1 MNDLTLLICDEEE
14 EYTRL
19 MAEYVLKQKGLR
31 WKVRAYTD
39 LDELLRQEGTVEGQ
53 EGDIL
58 LLSENALKKKVP
70 SLIAKCTVLLSE
82 NGREAIPEQGYAC
95 IFKYQGAD
103 EVIRE
108 LLDIYAATGNGL
120 PMVTVAG
127 KSKVLAFY
135 SPVHR
140 CLQTTLA
147 LALGQRLAQKG
158 RVLYL
163 NFEYHA
169 GMAGILPDGQGRDL
183 ADLVY
188 FLNAEGEKFRLRL
201 NSITRW
207 YGALEYIP
215 PMKVGQNL
223 PCISREEWQRLIRR
237 LDEEGEYDYLI
248 LDMSESMQGLYEILR
263 SSSQVVTI
271 CRKDRMST
279 LKLTHYEQQLEM
291 QCYKD
296 VLDKT
301 IKISLPFV
309 RDLPEGPQEY
319 TKGELSECVN
329 ALLQD
334 IEKRNG

>member
-1 MNDLTLLICDEEE
+1 MKDLTLLICDEEE

-31 WKVRAYTD
+31 WRVRAYTD
-39 LDELLRQEGTVEGQ
+39 PEELLRQEGDMGEP

-58 LLSENALKKKVP
+58 LLSENAVKKKVP

-82 NGREAIPEQGYAC
+82 DRREALSEQSYPS

-108 LLDIYAATGNGL
+108 LLDIYAATGNGV
-120 PMVTVAG
+120 PMVTMAG
-127 KSKVLAFY
+127 KSRILAFY

-147 LALGQRLAQKG
+147 LALGQTLARKE

-163 NFEYHA
+163 NFEYHQ
-169 GMAGILPDGQGRDL
+169 GMVGILPDGQARDL

-201 NSITRW
+201 NSITRR
-207 YGALEYIP
+207 YGDLSYIP

-223 PCISREEWQRLIRR
+223 PCISREEWQRLLRR

-248 LDMSESMQGLYEILR
+248 LDLSESVQGLYEILR
-263 SSSQVVTI
+263 GSSQVVTI
-271 CRKDRMST
+271 CRKDRMSE

-296 VLDKT
+296 ILDKT
-301 IKISLPFV
+301 IKVSLPFV

-319 TKGELSECVN
+319 IKGELAEGVSD
-329 ALLQD
+329 LLQN
-334 IEKRNG
+334 IEKRSG